1 MYQHDEMRSDN
12 RMLLILASTK
22 MEHVKTDARSYTL
35 YHNNWSVC
43 SLMARLTLE
52 LAGRSNNSF
61 PHVEQIPI
69 DIPARRS
76 TRRVLP
82 LRCQPEGNGRSQ
94 YVLSGGGHFRELKT
108 TAGPR
113 PGWPRN
119 LSENLTE
126 SLDITY
132 HFRPCSEALWP
143 AEKVDQMQN
152 LLHELHEINYFALTY
167 THKPQRPIDMENA
180 VLRRLEDREITP
192 RHREALKYKLE
203 M

>member
-69 DIPARRS
+69 DIQHGGQLEEYYLCDVNPKGTVGLS
-76 TRRVLP
+76 T
-82 LRCQPEGNGRSQ
+82 
-94 YVLSGGGHFRELKT
+94 F
-108 TAGPR
+108 
-113 PGWPRN
+113 
-119 LSENLTE
+119 
-126 SLDITY
+126 
-132 HFRPCSEALWP
+132 
-143 AEKVDQMQN
+143 
-152 LLHELHEINYFALTY
+152 
-167 THKPQRPIDMENA
+167 
-180 VLRRLEDREITP
+180 
-192 RHREALKYKLE
+192 
-203 M
+203 